1 MGLNPRFWDNAA
13 HQWTTFTTSKAPPG
27 DIHLYANII
36 RRFGN
41 FIGEAEESEDESQQ
55 GTNGHDAYVFD
66 DEVDE
71 NGVPNDQQLM
81 EIDGMQNPVSRAQQL
96 TLTA

>member
-1 MGLNPRFWDNAA
+1 M
-13 HQWTTFTTSKAPPG
+13 TSKAPSG
-27 DIHLYANII
+27 ETEVYVNTS

-66 DEVDE
+66 DEADE
-71 NGVPNDQQLM
+71 DGVTNDQQLM
-81 EIDGMQNPVSRAQQL
+81 EIDGMQNPASRVHQL
-96 TLTA
+96 TLTT